1 MPFIKTEK
9 IKSGIIGFWEIGEN
23 DDFTLANSIFQSYH
37 PNCLNYKNEYRKKQI
52 LATRLL
58 ANQMCPEEKIYQDSS
73 GKPHFKSKEKHLSI
87 SNDQDIVVLYIS
99 NQPCGIDI
107 QTLKK
112 KISSISHK
120 FLNKNDFAKKDDE
133 NELIHLWCAKESM
146 YKIYGTPK
154 ILFKNH
160 LTIFKIKENSKLRGV
175 SSQPNFLFNC
185 IINTLKFKN
194 YYLVYTSDFKEL

>member
-9 IKSGIIGFWEIGEN
+9 IKSGLIGFWEIAEN
-23 DDFTLANSIFQSYH
+23 DDFNLANSIFKSYH
-37 PNCLNYKNEYRKKQI
+37 PNCLNYKSEYRKKQI

-58 ANQMCPEEKIYQDSS
+58 ANQMCPEENIFQDSF
-73 GKPHFKSKEKHLSI
+73 GKPHFKSKEKYLSI

-107 QTLKK
+107 QTLNK
-112 KISSISHK
+112 KISVISHK
-120 FLNKNDFAKKDDE
+120 FLNRNDFAKNHNE
-133 NELIHLWCAKESM
+133 NELIHLWCAKEAM

-154 ILFKNH
+154 ILFKKH
-160 LTIFKIKENSKLRGV
+160 LTVFKIKEDSKLRGA
-175 SSQPNFLFNC
+175 SSKPNFLFNC
-185 IINTLKFKN
+185 IINNMKFKN